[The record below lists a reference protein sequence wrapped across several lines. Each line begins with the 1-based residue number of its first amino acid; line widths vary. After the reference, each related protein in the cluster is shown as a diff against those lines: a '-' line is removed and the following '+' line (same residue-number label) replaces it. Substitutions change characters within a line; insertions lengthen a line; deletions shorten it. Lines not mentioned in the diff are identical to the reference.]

1 MFALPR
7 NVWILTAS
15 LSLFMSLSV
24 FVIFLGGIIGQTLAP
39 SDSLSTL
46 PVALLVVGTAS
57 GIIPV
62 NKVMSI
68 FGRRKTFLGVC
79 IYTLAIIA
87 LAIT

>member
-24 FVIFLGGIIGQTLAP
+24 FVIFLGDIIGQTLAP

-68 FGRRKTFLGVC
+68 RLC
-79 IYTLAIIA
+79 QYLAGEKHFWAFVFIH
-87 LAIT
+87 